1 MNKKEILEIRK
12 QFTPANCA
20 ITRICGCYVDHE
32 KNKKL
37 ESKDAFLSLPEEE
50 AFKYFDIFKKT
61 LSGTVGKNMLNMEF
75 PIDAEMPGGTQEFL
89 LKLRNSKLEDDML
102 LEEFY
107 DKVIATYE
115 YAENYYIILI
125 HAMYDIPG
133 KTSDDLEMF
142 DASDE
147 VYEYL
152 LMSICPVSLSKAGL
166 CYNAEDNRIEDRIR
180 DWIVDMP
187 DKGFLFPAFND
198 RSTDLH
204 SMLYYTKKS
213 SDLQPELIDQLL
225 GAKMPMS
232 ADDQKE
238 SFQMIIEDTLGEDGD
253 YETVRNI
260 HETLND
266 LIEEH
271 KEEPE
276 PLALDKTEMK
286 KVFEQSG
293 VDAEK
298 MENFDR
304 NFEENAGEKA
314 TLLASN
320 ITETKK
326 FNIETPDVVIKV
338 NPDRAD
344 LIETRIIDGRQCLV
358 IPVDDHIEMNGINV
372 RTISRKS
379 NPAVEDVS
387 GLTEEY

>member
-32 KNKKL
+32 KTKKM
-37 ESKDAFLSLPEEE
+37 ESKEAFLSLPEEE

-61 LSGTVGKNMLNMEF
+61 LSGTVGKNILNLEF
-75 PIDAEMPGGTQEFL
+75 PLNEEVQGGTQEFL
-89 LKLRNSKLEDDML
+89 LKLRNSRLEDDML

-133 KTSDDLEMF
+133 KSSDGMEMF

-166 CYNAEDNRIEDRIR
+166 SYNAEDNRIQDRIR
-180 DWIVDMP
+180 DWIVDVP
-187 DKGFLFPAFND
+187 SKGFLFPAFND
-198 RSTDLH
+198 RGTDLH
-204 SMLYYTKKS
+204 SVLYYTKKS
-213 SDLQPELIDQLL
+213 EDLQPELISQLL

-232 ADDQKE
+232 ADTQRE
-238 SFQMIIEDTLGEDGD
+238 IFQMIIENTLGEDGD

-260 HETLND
+260 HETLNE

-276 PLALDKTEMK
+276 PLSLDKTEVK
-286 KVFEQSG
+286 KIFEKSG
-293 VDAEK
+293 VDGEK
-298 MENFDR
+298 MENFDH
-304 NFEENAGEKA
+304 NFETNAGEKSS
-314 TLLASN
+314 LLASN
-320 ITETKK
+320 IAETKK

-338 NPDRAD
+338 NPERAA
-344 LIETRIIDGRQCLV
+344 LVETRIIDGRQCLV
-358 IPVDDHIEMNGINV
+358 IPVDDHIEVNGINV
-372 RTISRKS
+372 RTIRA
-379 NPAVEDVS
+379 PRQEQQ
-387 GLTEEY
+387 EE

>member
-32 KNKKL
+32 KTKKM
-37 ESKDAFLSLPEEE
+37 ESKEAFLSLPEEE

-61 LSGTVGKNMLNMEF
+61 LSGTVGKNILNLEF
-75 PIDAEMPGGTQEFL
+75 PLDEEVQGGTQEFL
-89 LKLRNSKLEDDML
+89 LKLRNSRLEDDML

-133 KTSDDLEMF
+133 KSSDGMEMF

-166 CYNAEDNRIEDRIR
+166 SYSAEDNRIQDRIR
-180 DWIVDMP
+180 DWIVDVP
-187 DKGFLFPAFND
+187 SKGFLFPAFND
-198 RSTDLH
+198 RGTDLH
-204 SMLYYTKKS
+204 SVLYYTKKS
-213 SDLQPELIDQLL
+213 EDLQPELISQLL

-232 ADDQKE
+232 ADTQRE
-238 SFQMIIEDTLGEDGD
+238 IFQMIIENTLGEDGD

-260 HETLND
+260 HETLNE

-276 PLALDKTEMK
+276 PLSLDKTEVK
-286 KVFEQSG
+286 KIFEKSG
-293 VDAEK
+293 VDGEK
-298 MENFDR
+298 MENFDH
-304 NFEENAGEKA
+304 NFETNAGEKSS
-314 TLLASN
+314 LLASN
-320 ITETKK
+320 IAETKK

-338 NPDRAD
+338 NPERAD
-344 LIETRIIDGRQCLV
+344 LVETRIIDGRQCLV
-358 IPVDDHIEMNGINV
+358 IPVDDHIEVNGINV
-372 RTISRKS
+372 RTIRA
-379 NPAVEDVS
+379 PRQEQQ
-387 GLTEEY
+387 EE

>member
-166 CYNAEDNRIEDRIR
+166 CYNAEDNRIE
-180 DWIVDMP
+180 DMP

-358 IPVDDHIEMNGINV
+358 IPVDDHIEVNGINV